1 MHRLV
6 KLLNKWEIDMLSP
19 YLNPVPWKIKCSVTE
34 AEKKRKEKKYD
45 NAMIEKRD
53 HYSYS
58 LHQYKKY
65 ICVEIQ
71 TGPRI
76 TTC

>member
-1 MHRLV
+1 M
-6 KLLNKWEIDMLSP
+6 DMLSL
-19 YLNPVPWKIKCSVTE
+19 YSNPVPWKIKCPVTE
-34 AEKKRKEKKYD
+34 AEKKRKEYD

-71 TGPRI
+71 TDPRI